1 MNLLPI
7 FIFPFNL
14 TAPNPPP
21 KMSKLQAKNLHYD
34 STLPPFLA
42 RLQANKSDR
51 NEFQA
56 ARPKKARNAD
66 DDAEDEPVYFDEE
79 TGDTLTKSEWEK
91 RDAEEVTA
99 SGMGGDGEK
108 RAGEEEGV
116 KEAKEKVAVIG
127 TSKKRKAGKVVG
139 GDGEERDGA
148 EKAEKKP
155 DGKKVDKKA
164 SKKGKKV
171 KLSFG
176 DDE

>member
-1 MNLLPI
+1 
-7 FIFPFNL
+7 
-14 TAPNPPP
+14 
-21 KMSKLQAKNLHYD
+21 MSKLQAKNLHYD

-56 ARPKKARNAD
+56 ARPKKARNAE
-66 DDAEDEPVYFDEE
+66 DDAEDEPVYFDED

-91 RDAEEVTA
+91 RDAEEVKA
-99 SGMGGDGEK
+99 GNVGGDGEK
-108 RAGEEEGV
+108 GIGEEGA
-116 KEAKEKVAVIG
+116 KEVKEKVAVIG

-139 GDGEERDGA
+139 GDGEEADIAVSAAKKTEG
-148 EKAEKKP
+148 KKP
-155 DGKKVDKKA
+155 DKKA
-164 SKKGKKV
+164 PKKGKKV

>member
-1 MNLLPI
+1 
-7 FIFPFNL
+7 
-14 TAPNPPP
+14 
-21 KMSKLQAKNLHYD
+21 MSKLQAKNLHYD

-56 ARPKKARNAD
+56 ARPKKPRNAE
-66 DDAEDEPVYFDEE
+66 DDADDEPVYFDED

-91 RDAEEVTA
+91 RDAEEIKFEGA
-99 SGMGGDGEK
+99 GGK
-108 RAGEEEGV
+108 GEEGTGKEGV
-116 KEAKEKVAVIG
+116 KEVKEKVAVIG

-139 GDGEERDGA
+139 GEEEDKDSPVGV
-148 EKAEKKP
+148 EKKSE
-155 DGKKVDKKA
+155 GKKTDKKA
-164 SKKGKKV
+164 PKKGKKV